1 MASSNSDNSDGPGKA
16 KINLRLSEQL
26 LSDVDDVWQDRG
38 FNSRSEFLRQA
49 IRDSVHARELSAE
62 TLESLVISERQKAR
76 GETISSEEMRAQYL
90 DDDG

>member
-1 MASSNSDNSDGPGKA
+1 MASSKTDKSGGPGKT

-49 IRDSVHARELSAE
+49 IRDSVHTQELSAE

-76 GETISSEEMRAQYL
+76 GETISSKEMRSRYL
-90 DDDG
+90 DEE

>member
-1 MASSNSDNSDGPGKA
+1 MASSETNKSDGPEKT

-49 IRDSVHARELSAE
+49 IRDSVHTQELSAE

-76 GETISSEEMRAQYL
+76 GETISSEEMRARYL
-90 DDDG
+90 DEE